1 MLERFLADNGMAA
14 RLARTV
20 LEGLL
25 GLLVVAVP
33 VWCGGHMEPLTA
45 SMVTAA
51 VTVVASPVIAVLGG
65 RGPEEGKVDAGE
77 IVGGKHED

>member
-1 MLERFLADNGMAA
+1 MLNKFLADNGVGA

-33 VWCGGHMEPLTA
+33 VWCGGHMEPVTA

-65 RGPEEGKVDAGE
+65 REPEEGRVDPKD

>member
-1 MLERFLADNGMAA
+1 MLDKFLADNGMGA

-33 VWCGGHMEPLTA
+33 VWCGGHMEPVTA

-51 VTVVASPVIAVLGG
+51 VTVVSSPVIAVLGG
-65 RGPEEGKVDAGE
+65 RKPEEGKVDPKD

>member
-1 MLERFLADNGMAA
+1 MLDKFLADNGTGA

-33 VWCGGHMEPLTA
+33 VWCGGHMEPVTA

-65 RGPEEGKVDAGE
+65 RKPEEGKVDPKD

>member
-1 MLERFLADNGMAA
+1 MLDKFLADNGMGA

-33 VWCGGHMEPLTA
+33 VWCGGHMEPVTA

-51 VTVVASPVIAVLGG
+51 VTVVVSPVIAVLGG
-65 RGPEEGKVDAGE
+65 RKPEEGKVDPKD

>member
-1 MLERFLADNGMAA
+1 MLDRFLTSNGMAA

-33 VWCGGHMEPLTA
+33 VWCGAHMDPVTA

-65 RGPEEGKVDAGE
+65 RKPEDGRVDPEE
-77 IVGGKHED
+77 IIGGKHE

>member
-1 MLERFLADNGMAA
+1 MLDRFLTDNGMAA

-25 GLLVVAVP
+25 GMLVVAVP
-33 VWCGGHMEPLTA
+33 VWCGANLDPVTA

-65 RGPEEGKVDAGE
+65 RKPEDGRVDPGE
-77 IVGGKHED
+77 IIGGKHE

>member
-1 MLERFLADNGMAA
+1 MLDRFLTSNSMAA

-33 VWCGGHMEPLTA
+33 VWCGGHMEPVTA

-51 VTVVASPVIAVLGG
+51 VTVCASPLIAVLGG
-65 RGPEEGKVDAGE
+65 RNPEDGKVDPEE
-77 IVGGKHED
+77 IVGGRHED

>member
-1 MLERFLADNGMAA
+1 MLDRFLTSNGMAA

-33 VWCGGHMEPLTA
+33 VWCGGHMEPVTA

-51 VTVVASPVIAVLGG
+51 VTVCASPLIAVLGG
-65 RGPEEGKVDAGE
+65 RKPEDGKVDPEE
-77 IVGGKHED
+77 IVGGRHED

>member
-1 MLERFLADNGMAA
+1 MFDKFISSNSMGA
-14 RLARTV
+14 RLLRTV
-20 LEGLL
+20 AEGLL

-33 VWCGGHMEPLTA
+33 VWCGARMDAMTA

-65 RGPEEGKVDAGE
+65 KSPEEGKADPADIVKKGE
-77 IVGGKHED
+77 